1 MVEHVRICSTSISF
15 LKKKYG
21 LCKNFYLFIW
31 LRWVLIVVRRIFSWG
46 LWILLVV
53 ACDLE
58 FPDQELNPG
67 PVLGAWSL
75 SHWTTREVPSF
86 YFLWKFIEQMMVTFI
101 RVNEGHCWHCYW
113 TKLKS
118 VHPTH
123 SKAESVDTGLCWRQ
137 ARSLLQGNKQ
147 GSRRKTAY
155 PLSLSVWVS
164 DFLKGEK

>member
-1 MVEHVRICSTSISF
+1 MC
-15 LKKKYG
+15 
-21 LCKNFYLFIW
+21 
-31 LRWVLIVVRRIFSWG
+31 RIFYVVACRIFRWG

-86 YFLWKFIEQMMVTFI
+86 YFLWKFIEQMMLKFI
-101 RVNEGHCWHCYW
+101 RVNEGRCWHCYW

-118 VHPTH
+118 VHPMH
-123 SKAESVDTGLCWRQ
+123 SKAKFVDAGLWWRQ
-137 ARSLLQGNKQ
+137 VQSLLQGNKQ
-147 GSRRKTAY
+147 GSRRQTTY
-155 PLSLSVWVS
+155 PLKLSVCMS
-164 DFLKGEK
+164 SFLKGEK